1 MENNLF
7 GVCPFV
13 TAQKLLQGK
22 WAILILHALS
32 EGTKRFNDLERE
44 IHITHATLSSQLKY
58 MEKEGLV
65 HRTVYPEVPPRVEY
79 TLTELGYSLPHRHGP
94 PFCAGASQHT
104 DLGRGI
110 YRVSERES
118 YVNTY
123 MPNLQ
128 TGIGR
133 ITASLAVIFFAKF

>member
-32 EGTKRFNDLERE
+32 EGTKRFNELERD
-44 IHITHATLSSQLKY
+44 IQITHATLSSQLKY

-79 TLTELGYSLPHRHGP
+79 SLT
-94 PFCAGASQHT
+94 A
-104 DLGRGI
+104 
-110 YRVSERES
+110 
-118 YVNTY
+118 
-123 MPNLQ
+123 
-128 TGIGR
+128 IGR
-133 ITASLAVIFFAKF
+133 RFAPVLDSIRIWGEEYIEFLKENRI

>member
-1 MENNLF
+1 MENQLF
-7 GVCPFV
+7 GVCPYV

-65 HRTVYPEVPPRVEY
+65 NRRVYPEVPPRVEY
-79 TLTELGYSLPHRHGP
+79 SLTDMGQRFAP
-94 PFCAGASQHT
+94 
-104 DLGRGI
+104 
-110 YRVSERES
+110 V
-118 YVNTY
+118 
-123 MPNLQ
+123 LQ
-128 TGIGR
+128 SIRLWGEEYIEFLKENR
-133 ITASLAVIFFAKF
+133 Q

>member
-1 MENNLF
+1 MENSLF

-32 EGTKRFNDLERE
+32 EGTKRFNELERD
-44 IHITHATLSSQLKY
+44 IQITHATLSSQLKY

-79 TLTELGYSLPHRHGP
+79 SLT
-94 PFCAGASQHT
+94 AM
-104 DLGRGI
+104 GRRFAPVLDSIQVWGEEYI
-110 YRVSERES
+110 EFLKE
-118 YVNTY
+118 N
-123 MPNLQ
+123 
-128 TGIGR
+128 R
-133 ITASLAVIFFAKF
+133 I

>member
-22 WAILILHALS
+22 WAILILHALN
-32 EGTKRFNDLERE
+32 EGTKRFNELERD
-44 IHITHATLSSQLKY
+44 IQITHATLSSQLKY

-79 TLTELGYSLPHRHGP
+79 SLTAMGKRFAPVLDSIQVWGEEYIEFLK
-94 PFCAGASQHT
+94 
-104 DLGRGI
+104 
-110 YRVSERES
+110 E
-118 YVNTY
+118 N
-123 MPNLQ
+123 
-128 TGIGR
+128 R
-133 ITASLAVIFFAKF
+133 I

>member
-1 MENNLF
+1 MENSLF

-32 EGTKRFNDLERE
+32 EGTKRFNELERD
-44 IHITHATLSSQLKY
+44 IQITHATLSSQLKY

-79 TLTELGYSLPHRHGP
+79 SLTAMGRRFAPVLDSIQVWGEEYIELLK
-94 PFCAGASQHT
+94 
-104 DLGRGI
+104 
-110 YRVSERES
+110 E
-118 YVNTY
+118 N
-123 MPNLQ
+123 
-128 TGIGR
+128 R
-133 ITASLAVIFFAKF
+133 I

>member
-1 MENNLF
+1 MENSLF

-32 EGTKRFNDLERE
+32 EGTKRFNELERD
-44 IHITHATLSSQLKY
+44 IQITHATLSSQLKY

-79 TLTELGYSLPHRHGP
+79 SLT
-94 PFCAGASQHT
+94 AM
-104 DLGRGI
+104 GRRFAPVLDSIQMWGEEYI
-110 YRVSERES
+110 EFLKE
-118 YVNTY
+118 N
-123 MPNLQ
+123 
-128 TGIGR
+128 R
-133 ITASLAVIFFAKF
+133 I

>member
-1 MENNLF
+1 MENSLF

-32 EGTKRFNDLERE
+32 EGTKRFNELERD
-44 IHITHATLSSQLKY
+44 IQITHATLSSQLKY

-79 TLTELGYSLPHRHGP
+79 SLT
-94 PFCAGASQHT
+94 AM
-104 DLGRGI
+104 GRRFAPVLDSI
-110 YRVSERES
+110 
-118 YVNTY
+118 
-123 MPNLQ
+123 
-128 TGIGR
+128 R
-133 ITASLAVIFFAKF
+133 IWGEEYIEFLKENRYK

>member
-32 EGTKRFNDLERE
+32 EGTKRFNELERE
-44 IHITHATLSSQLKY
+44 IQITHATLSSQLKY

-79 TLTELGYSLPHRHGP
+79 SLTAMGKRFAPVLDS
-94 PFCAGASQHT
+94 
-104 DLGRGI
+104 I
-110 YRVSERES
+110 
-118 YVNTY
+118 
-123 MPNLQ
+123 
-128 TGIGR
+128 R
-133 ITASLAVIFFAKF
+133 IWGEEYIEFLKENRI